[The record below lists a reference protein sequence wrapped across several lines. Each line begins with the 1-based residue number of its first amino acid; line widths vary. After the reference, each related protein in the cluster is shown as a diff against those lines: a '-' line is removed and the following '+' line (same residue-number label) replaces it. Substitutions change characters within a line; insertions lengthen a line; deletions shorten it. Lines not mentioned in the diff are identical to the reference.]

1 MSKTKRTAS
10 KPDGDCALDV
20 PPQEARDSH
29 VNAKIVLRWIVVV
42 VLLVAAWVFQAKFSV
57 AVSAAMALPYDAP
70 AKQHDSLVAAV
81 EVTAAVLL
89 VFSGVILALFNIHW
103 HRRARKTA

>member
-1 MSKTKRTAS
+1 M
-10 KPDGDCALDV
+10 
-20 PPQEARDSH
+20 
-29 VNAKIVLRWIVVV
+29 
-42 VLLVAAWVFQAKFSV
+42 LLCAAWALQARFAV
-57 AVSAAMALPYDAP
+57 AVAAAMALPYDAP

-103 HRRARKTA
+103 HRRARKSA